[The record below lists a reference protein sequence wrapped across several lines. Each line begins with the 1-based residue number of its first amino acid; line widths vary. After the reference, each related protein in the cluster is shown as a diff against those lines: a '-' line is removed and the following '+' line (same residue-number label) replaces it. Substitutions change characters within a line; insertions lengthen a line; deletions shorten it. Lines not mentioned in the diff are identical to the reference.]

1 MLKIPRSAPKRA
13 HITGFACHACEPTA
27 CLKFP
32 GVRPSG
38 HTSLGLFAMLA
49 SLQHD
54 CAYPNKNSRLSSG
67 RQISDGTASK
77 MSIMKKFVWFF
88 SKMDL
93 VDGDE
98 LLVEFVA
105 KV

>member
-1 MLKIPRSAPKRA
+1 ML
-13 HITGFACHACEPTA
+13 ACEPPA

-32 GVRPSG
+32 GMRPSG

-49 SLQHD
+49 SLQQD
-54 CAYPNKNSRLSSG
+54 YKYPNKNSRLSSG

-77 MSIMKKFVWFF
+77 MSIMKKFVWAFF
-88 SKMDL
+88 QN
-93 VDGDE
+93 GPCRWRRAPRRI
-98 LLVEFVA
+98 VA